1 MIGNMRTENK
11 NHGLEVGSKLIF
23 LLCTLVSCFNHV
35 ATVETSHLQNGNEKI
50 NLRSEQHRA
59 LETEDEGGAFK
70 AILDIDLK
78 GNEDVLKDSDYL
90 IASFEQI
97 VKDYINNDIKC
108 ENESEETSTAYTS
121 MKINFSETN
130 KKKLAIAGSG
140 KCLGRRR
147 KCFRLIKQT
156 KPERL
161 NTFNLNSIN
170 QRKDLFCENFRESTI
185 FALFQDV
192 IVTASFYKNYFIDID
207 ILRDT
212 AENVDLK
219 YEVSFEQVDD
229 NALGELNNIRL
240 DLGSLEETDTI
251 CDDVCTQQKETMRE
265 IFSHF
270 DVQIVENQH
279 ECAYEGINC
288 NDDERVT
295 QIWMGRYKNSNYIF
309 AR

>member
-140 KCLGRRR
+140 KCIGRR
-147 KCFRLIKQT
+147 KNCFKFIKQT
-156 KPERL
+156 KPKKQGRL
-161 NTFNLNSIN
+161 KSIN
-170 QRKDLFCENFRESTI
+170 SNSTNNGKDLVCENFRESEIFESFKNVTI
-185 FALFQDV
+185 S
-192 IVTASFYKNYFIDID
+192 ASFYNYFVDVKIV
-207 ILRDT
+207 RDT
-212 AENVDLK
+212 VENLDLNLIER
-219 YEVSFEQVDD
+219 YEGVDD
-229 NALGELNNIRL
+229 NALGDIDDVGVSYDCDTVKKR
-240 DLGSLEETDTI
+240 DTI
-251 CDDVCTQQKETMRE
+251 CDDECTQQKETMLE

-270 DVQIVENQH
+270 NIPIVEDQH
-279 ECAYEGINC
+279 VCAYEGINC

-295 QIWMGRYKNSNYIF
+295 QIWMGK
-309 AR
+309 